1 MKLGY
6 SDFVD
11 VNIGY
16 QFVNILYREGSGS
29 LGVAMDLINDVREQN
44 GGGGEP
50 LIFEDWCNEAEKL
63 EARSRPAG
71 LKRIEPL
78 PCKREFIYT

>member
-1 MKLGY
+1 MFRLFRMKLGY

-50 LIFEDWCNEAEKL
+50 LIFED
-63 EARSRPAG
+63 
-71 LKRIEPL
+71 
-78 PCKREFIYT
+78 